1 VPSAGHKSEAW
12 WVMTGS
18 NCRPSPCKGDALPT
32 ELITRKI
39 YQKSSIAFFREH
51 KFDAKKYQRNYK
63 FFGIFL
69 EVLLQKLPKK
79 FQNKTPTHNCIGVL
93 QETILQNLSKLFQ
106 Q

>member
-1 VPSAGHKSEAW
+1 
-12 WVMTGS
+12 
-18 NCRPSPCKGDALPT
+18 
-32 ELITRKI
+32 
-39 YQKSSIAFFREH
+39 
-51 KFDAKKYQRNYK
+51 
-63 FFGIFL
+63 L